1 MSRIDELIKR
11 LCPDGVKFARVDELF
26 DIRGGYTPSRSNA
39 QYWSDGTIPWFRMED
54 IREYG
59 RVLTQA
65 SQHVNESALKSSGLM
80 PKGSIIIATSATIGE
95 HAILGVSGL
104 CNQRFTCLTK
114 KPAFS
119 ERLDDKFLYYYCFAL
134 DEFCKKNLTQ
144 GSFASVSMPA
154 FKSFKFPVPPMEI
167 QEEIVRTLDSFSE
180 LETKLEAELEK
191 RRTQYLHY
199 LNKLLSYE
207 QLNKIAGGEVPIQ
220 HFGDVGRFTRGSGIQ
235 KKDFVENGEPCI
247 HYGQIYTHF
256 GMTTETAISRIN
268 PVQYERAKKALP
280 GDVIIAITSENYE
293 DVCTPLVWEGE
304 SPVAI
309 SGHSCAFHTELIP
322 RFVAYYMHGE
332 KFISQKRKLAKGT
345 KVIEVKPSDIA
356 KALIPTPSKAV
367 QRNVVEILDKF
378 DALVNDLSSG
388 IPAEIEAR
396 RKQYEYY
403 RDKLLTFKEKPGD

>member
-1 MSRIDELIKR
+1 MSRIDELIER

-167 QEEIVRTLDSFSE
+167 QEEIVRILDSFSE
-180 LETKLEAELEK
+180 LEAELEAELDNRIE
-191 RRTQYLHY
+191 QYRFFRNRL
-199 LNKLLSYE
+199 LNSDSLPSACNYKLDEVVSI
-207 QLNKIAGGEVPIQ
+207 NKGTYITKKEVSPGNIPVVLGGTEPAYWHAKAN
-220 HFGDVGRFTRGSGIQ
+220 HFGEGIVVSRSGANAGFVSYWNEPVFVSDGFVLDAKPGISLRYIFHALKNKQDKLHAMKRGSGVPHIQ
-235 KKDFVENGEPCI
+235 
-247 HYGQIYTHF
+247 
-256 GMTTETAISRIN
+256 R
-268 PVQYERAKKALP
+268 KALSEF
-280 GDVIIAITSENYE
+280 VISAP
-293 DVCTPLVWEGE
+293 PLEE
-304 SPVAI
+304 
-309 SGHSCAFHTELIP
+309 
-322 RFVAYYMHGE
+322 
-332 KFISQKRKLAKGT
+332 
-345 KVIEVKPSDIA
+345 
-356 KALIPTPSKAV
+356 
-367 QRNVVEILDKF
+367 QRRIVSILDKF
-378 DALVNDLSSG
+378 DVLVNDLSSG
-388 IPAEIEAR
+388 IPAEIAAR

>member
-1 MSRIDELIKR
+1 MSRIDELIER

-154 FKSFKFPVPPMEI
+154 FKSFKFPIPPMEI
-167 QEEIVRTLDSFSE
+167 QEEIVRILDSFSE
-180 LETKLEAELEK
+180 LEAELDAELDNRIEQYRYFRNRLLNSDSSLSVCNYKLDEVVSINKGTYITK
-191 RRTQYLHY
+191 REVSPGKIPVVLGGTEPAYWHAEANHLGEGIVVSRSGVNAGFVSYWNEPIFVSDGFVLDSKPEVSLRYIYHALKNKQDKLHAM
-199 LNKLLSYE
+199 K
-207 QLNKIAGGEVPIQ
+207 
-220 HFGDVGRFTRGSGIQ
+220 RGSGVPHIQ
-235 KKDFVENGEPCI
+235 
-247 HYGQIYTHF
+247 
-256 GMTTETAISRIN
+256 R
-268 PVQYERAKKALP
+268 KALSEF
-280 GDVIIAITSENYE
+280 VISIP
-293 DVCTPLVWEGE
+293 PLEE
-304 SPVAI
+304 QRRI
-309 SGHSCAFHTELIP
+309 SS
-322 RFVAYYMHGE
+322 
-332 KFISQKRKLAKGT
+332 
-345 KVIEVKPSDIA
+345 
-356 KALIPTPSKAV
+356 
-367 QRNVVEILDKF
+367 ILDKF
-378 DALVNDLSSG
+378 DTLVNDLSSG